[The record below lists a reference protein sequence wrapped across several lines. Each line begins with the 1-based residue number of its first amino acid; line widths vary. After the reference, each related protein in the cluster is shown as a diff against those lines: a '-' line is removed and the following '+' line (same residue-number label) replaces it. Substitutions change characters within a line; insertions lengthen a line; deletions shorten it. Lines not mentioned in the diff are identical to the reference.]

1 MIYRLAVV
9 YTLLGSICIMLYA
22 SYVGHIALGH

>member
-1 MIYRLAVV
+1 MIYRLVVV

-22 SYVGHIALGH
+22 HYVAHVAY

>member
-22 SYVGHIALGH
+22 SYIAHLGF

>member
-22 SYVGHIALGH
+22 SYVVHLNF